1 MAFRPPAAYGLLPA
15 AVRDATVAAAQLPL
29 TRPRRPSA
37 AESGGGG
44 DLWCVVG
51 RVVRADGAAWLG
63 GREEWGRTECMGGVA
78 ALVCHV
84 RPSKVVTCSNTVLTL
99 F

>member
-37 AESGGGG
+37 AEHIAKSATASFMRHQAPRSG
-44 DLWCVVG
+44 V
-51 RVVRADGAAWLG
+51 
-63 GREEWGRTECMGGVA
+63 GVA
-78 ALVCHV
+78 GQVISPAILGRDRRRALQGC
-84 RPSKVVTCSNTVLTL
+84 SVTRARGHARCY
-99 F
+99 